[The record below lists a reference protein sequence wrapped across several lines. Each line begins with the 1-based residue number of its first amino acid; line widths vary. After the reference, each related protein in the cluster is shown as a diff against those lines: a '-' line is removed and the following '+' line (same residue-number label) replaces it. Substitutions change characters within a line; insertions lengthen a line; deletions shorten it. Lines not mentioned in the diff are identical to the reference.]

1 MFYLIIAIL
10 IISYYIFMAPK
21 TIRNTLGMIGLV
33 GLVAMLLVLAVMSFV
48 KIMQS
53 PPEIFLALAM
63 VVLGFFALRDVY
75 RLPVKK
81 NENKQYSE
89 RGWVFTQLFLS

>member
-63 VVLGFFALRDVY
+63 VVLGSFALRDVY

-89 RGWVFTQLFLS
+89 RG

>member
-1 MFYLIIAIL
+1 MKCFINYCDL

-53 PPEIFLALAM
+53 PPESFSCTCYGC
-63 VVLGFFALRDVY
+63 LGNFSR
-75 RLPVKK
+75 
-81 NENKQYSE
+81 
-89 RGWVFTQLFLS
+89 